1 MQWNANWI
9 RPLSDMGEIAPL
21 FSKEFMLLENTD
33 IKTATLYITA
43 LGVYEAQ
50 LNNIRVG
57 DFILAPG

>member
-43 LGVYEAQ
+43 LGVYEA
-50 LNNIRVG
+50 
-57 DFILAPG
+57 